1 MIYFISFEKIFQQ
14 RLNQPW
20 LRLDWL
26 FKLSEP
32 GRKNEWFCQ
41 GLRDFSDMVKP
52 FITFKSENE

>member
-1 MIYFISFEKIFQQ
+1 MYFVSFENILQQ

-32 GRKNEWFCQ
+32 GRRNERFFQ
-41 GLRDFSDMVKP
+41 GLRDFSNMVKH
-52 FITFKSENE
+52 FLTFQAENE